1 MDGIEKIKILASE
14 VTNKPVLKIVDHLV
28 SREDMNEKYLNE
40 EKSLRQMISFIK
52 SEAQKQE
59 DDGCAIL
66 EDEEVYSLAIHYWD
80 ESNEALGLNSK
91 EIKKESKKNKVEEL
105 TDEIKDESE
114 DEVFYLTK
122 NKVGTYVN
130 GKKKDWTPEGQLT
143 LF

>member
-1 MDGIEKIKILASE
+1 MDGIERIKILASE

-80 ESNEALGLNSK
+80 ESNKDLELSK
-91 EIKKESKKNKVEEL
+91 IQKQ
-105 TDEIKDESE
+105 
-114 DEVFYLTK
+114 TK
-122 NKVGTYVN
+122 NKKETSQKKLINLN
-130 GKKKDWTPEGQLT
+130 G
-143 LF
+143 